1 MLYKCKVLL
10 LVDIFEIFPSKVI
23 EVHELD
29 LAYFL
34 LRLGLTWQACIKRK
48 EVTLELQT
56 EQTKSLYLINW
67 NVNNL
72 YRKKLKKTF

>member
-56 EQTKSLYLINW
+56 E
-67 NVNNL
+67 
-72 YRKKLKKTF
+72 